1 MRLDDQSDMFYLADH
16 AIKLQFDIVR
26 WNFEEDE
33 RRLYLQFDILNLLA
47 ELLQTDEFLV
57 NEIIDNTLLQVCYT
71 LQYEN
76 AAIEGLLNLSLTT
89 DSAGCGAMDVHGKK
103 TKAIDV
109 DCKDSA
115 STSSESC
122 FGKRW

>member
-1 MRLDDQSDMFYLADH
+1 MRLDDQSYMFYLADH

-33 RRLYLQFDILNLLA
+33 RRLYLQFDINVLA

-57 NEIIDNTLLQVCYT
+57 SEIIDITLLQVCHT

-89 DSAGCGAMDVHGKK
+89 DSAGCGAMDIDGIK
-103 TKAIDV
+103 TEAMDV